1 MGTKIH
7 IKNQIPDKK
16 SNASLAK
23 EDFFLMR
30 NDFSHSFCTFATS
43 MQEETRN
50 MPPEEKAAQVK
61 TLSTQLLAEG
71 RTDLLLKAISVPVL
85 EQLRIEAARATLS
98 PLVITEDYRFLLPDY
113 GNREVQ
119 LSPIH
124 KALYLLF
131 LNHPEGIEFK
141 NLVDHREELFALYR
155 KIGNRIDPD
164 KITETVNRLTNPLDN
179 AINEKCSR
187 IKAAF
192 SDLMDEYQADY
203 YIINS
208 HIKRHQGS
216 SMKLWFER
224 LKIINL
230 PRELVIYKVD
240 DF

>member
-1 MGTKIH
+1 MK
-7 IKNQIPDKK
+7 
-16 SNASLAK
+16 
-23 EDFFLMR
+23 
-30 NDFSHSFCTFATS
+30 
-43 MQEETRN
+43 QEEARN
-50 MPPEEKAAQVK
+50 MTAEEKATQVK
-61 TLSTQLLAEG
+61 LLSTDFLAEG

-98 PLVITEDYRFLLPDY
+98 PLVITKDFRFILPNY
-113 GNREVQ
+113 GNKEVM

-124 KALYLLF
+124 KSLYMLF

-141 NLVDHREELFALYR
+141 NLIDYREELLAIYNEV
-155 KIGNRIDPD
+155 GNRVGPD
-164 KITETVNRLTNPLDN
+164 KMVETVNRLANPLDN

-208 HIKRHQGS
+208 HIKRHQS
-216 SMKLWFER
+216 TSTKLWFER

-230 PRELVIYKVD
+230 PRELVVMEKD
-240 DF
+240 

>member
-1 MGTKIH
+1 MT
-7 IKNQIPDKK
+7 
-16 SNASLAK
+16 
-23 EDFFLMR
+23 
-30 NDFSHSFCTFATS
+30 
-43 MQEETRN
+43 
-50 MPPEEKAAQVK
+50 PEEKAAQVK

-71 RTDLLLKAISVPVL
+71 RTDLLLKAISVPIL

-141 NLVDHREELFALYR
+141 NLVDHREELLSLYR
-155 KIGNRIDPD
+155 KTGNRIDLE
-164 KITETVNRLTNPLDN
+164 KITETVHRLTNPLDN

-230 PRELVIYKVD
+230 PRELVIYRVD

>member
-1 MGTKIH
+1 M
-7 IKNQIPDKK
+7 
-16 SNASLAK
+16 
-23 EDFFLMR
+23 E
-30 NDFSHSFCTFATS
+30 
-43 MQEETRN
+43 QEEARN
-50 MPPEEKAAQVK
+50 MTAEEKATQVK
-61 TLSTQLLAEG
+61 LLSTDLLAEG

-98 PLVITEDYRFLLPDY
+98 PLVITKDFRFILPNY
-113 GNREVQ
+113 GNKEVM

-124 KALYLLF
+124 KSLYMLF

-141 NLVDHREELFALYR
+141 NLIDYREELLAIYNEVE
-155 KIGNRIDPD
+155 NRVGPD
-164 KITETVNRLTNPLDN
+164 KMVETVNRLTNPLDN

-208 HIKRHQGS
+208 HIKRHQS
-216 SMKLWFER
+216 TSTKLWFER

-230 PRELVIYKVD
+230 PRELVVMEKD
-240 DF
+240 

>member
-1 MGTKIH
+1 MK
-7 IKNQIPDKK
+7 
-16 SNASLAK
+16 
-23 EDFFLMR
+23 R
-30 NDFSHSFCTFATS
+30 NVFSYSFCIFAS
-43 MQEETRN
+43 GMQTEQENRSV
-50 MPPEEKAAQVK
+50 EEKAALIK
-61 TLSTQLLAEG
+61 TLSSQLLAEG

-98 PLVITEDYRFLLPDY
+98 PLVITEDYRFLLPEF
-113 GNREVQ
+113 GNKEVQ

-124 KALYLLF
+124 KALYMLF

-141 NLVDHREELFALYR
+141 NLVDYREELFQLYQ
-155 KIGNRIDPD
+155 KTGNRIDQG
-164 KITETVNRLTNPLDN
+164 KISETVNRLVNPLDN

-208 HIKRHQGS
+208 HVKRHQGG

-230 PRELVIYKVD
+230 PRELVVYQCS
-240 DF
+240 

>member
-1 MGTKIH
+1 MK
-7 IKNQIPDKK
+7 
-16 SNASLAK
+16 
-23 EDFFLMR
+23 
-30 NDFSHSFCTFATS
+30 
-43 MQEETRN
+43 QEEPKN
-50 MPPEEKAAQVK
+50 MTPQEKAALIKQ
-61 TLSTQLLAEG
+61 LSTQLLAEG

-98 PLVITEDYRFLLPDY
+98 PLVITEDYRFLLPGY

-124 KALYLLF
+124 KALYMLF

-141 NLVDHREELFALYR
+141 NLVDYREELFVLYR
-155 KIGNRIDPD
+155 KIGNRIDHD
-164 KITETVNRLTNPLDN
+164 KMIETVNRLVNPLDN

-208 HIKRHQGS
+208 HVKRHQGTS
-216 SMKLWFER
+216 NKLWFER

-230 PRELVIYKVD
+230 PRELVIYQC
-240 DF
+240 

>member
-1 MGTKIH
+1 MK
-7 IKNQIPDKK
+7 
-16 SNASLAK
+16 
-23 EDFFLMR
+23 
-30 NDFSHSFCTFATS
+30 
-43 MQEETRN
+43 QEEARN
-50 MPPEEKAAQVK
+50 MTAEEKATQVK
-61 TLSTQLLAEG
+61 LLSTDLLAEG

-98 PLVITEDYRFLLPDY
+98 PLVITKDFRFILPNY
-113 GNREVQ
+113 GNKEVM

-124 KALYLLF
+124 KSLYMLF

-141 NLVDHREELFALYR
+141 NLIDYREDLLAIYNEV
-155 KIGNRIDPD
+155 GNRVGPD
-164 KITETVNRLTNPLDN
+164 KMVETVNRLTNPLDN

-208 HIKRHQGS
+208 HIKRHQS
-216 SMKLWFER
+216 TSTKLWFER

-230 PRELVIYKVD
+230 PRELVVMEKD
-240 DF
+240 

>member
-1 MGTKIH
+1 MT
-7 IKNQIPDKK
+7 
-16 SNASLAK
+16 
-23 EDFFLMR
+23 
-30 NDFSHSFCTFATS
+30 
-43 MQEETRN
+43 
-50 MPPEEKAAQVK
+50 PEEKAAQVK

-113 GNREVQ
+113 GNREVL

-155 KIGNRIDPD
+155 KVGNRIDPD
-164 KITETVNRLTNPLDN
+164 KITETVNRLTNSLDN
-179 AINEKCSR
+179 AINEKCLR

-208 HIKRHQGS
+208 HVKRHQGS

-230 PRELVIYKVD
+230 PRELVIIQS
-240 DF
+240 

>member
-1 MGTKIH
+1 
-7 IKNQIPDKK
+7 
-16 SNASLAK
+16 
-23 EDFFLMR
+23 
-30 NDFSHSFCTFATS
+30 
-43 MQEETRN
+43 MQEEARN
-50 MPPEEKAAQVK
+50 MTVEEKAALVK
-61 TLSTQLLAEG
+61 QLSTQLLAEG

-98 PLVITEDYRFLLPDY
+98 PLVITKKYRFLLPDY
-113 GNREVQ
+113 GNKEVQ

-131 LNHPEGIEFK
+131 LNHSEGIEFK
-141 NLVDHREELFALYR
+141 NLVDYREELLSLYR
-155 KIGNRIDPD
+155 KTGNRIDLE
-164 KITETVNRLTNPLDN
+164 KITETVCRLTNPLDN

-208 HIKRHQGS
+208 HVKRHQGS
-216 SMKLWFER
+216 SMKIWFER

-230 PRELVIYKVD
+230 PRELVIYQC
-240 DF
+240 

>member
-1 MGTKIH
+1 MK
-7 IKNQIPDKK
+7 
-16 SNASLAK
+16 
-23 EDFFLMR
+23 
-30 NDFSHSFCTFATS
+30 
-43 MQEETRN
+43 QEEARN
-50 MPPEEKAAQVK
+50 MTAEEKAIQVK
-61 TLSTQLLAEG
+61 LLSTDLLAEG

-98 PLVITEDYRFLLPDY
+98 PLVITKGFRFILPNY
-113 GNREVQ
+113 GNKEVM

-124 KALYLLF
+124 KSLYMLF

-141 NLVDHREELFALYR
+141 NLIDYREELLAIYNEV
-155 KIGNRIDPD
+155 GNRVGPD
-164 KITETVNRLTNPLDN
+164 KMVETVNRLTNPLDN

-208 HIKRHQGS
+208 HIKRHQS
-216 SMKLWFER
+216 TSTKLWFER

-230 PRELVIYKVD
+230 PRELVVMEKD
-240 DF
+240 

>member
-1 MGTKIH
+1 MK
-7 IKNQIPDKK
+7 
-16 SNASLAK
+16 
-23 EDFFLMR
+23 
-30 NDFSHSFCTFATS
+30 
-43 MQEETRN
+43 QEEARN
-50 MPPEEKAAQVK
+50 MTAEEKATQVK
-61 TLSTQLLAEG
+61 LLSTDLLAEG

-98 PLVITEDYRFLLPDY
+98 PLVITKDFRFILPNY
-113 GNREVQ
+113 GNKEVM

-124 KALYLLF
+124 KSLYMLF

-141 NLVDHREELFALYR
+141 NLIYYREESLAIYNDV
-155 KIGNRIDPD
+155 GNRVGPD
-164 KITETVNRLTNPLDN
+164 KMVETVNRLTNPLDN

-208 HIKRHQGS
+208 HIKRHQS
-216 SMKLWFER
+216 TSTKLWFER

-230 PRELVIYKVD
+230 PRELVVMEKD
-240 DF
+240 

>member
-1 MGTKIH
+1 MT
-7 IKNQIPDKK
+7 
-16 SNASLAK
+16 
-23 EDFFLMR
+23 
-30 NDFSHSFCTFATS
+30 
-43 MQEETRN
+43 
-50 MPPEEKAAQVK
+50 PEEKAAQVK

-208 HIKRHQGS
+208 HVKRHQGS

-230 PRELVIYKVD
+230 PRELVISQYEYFRYLLSHAPQLEQPLHVILLPQVLQCALNNACGLIISLPNRLPSGRWSL
-240 DF
+240 

>member
-1 MGTKIH
+1 
-7 IKNQIPDKK
+7 
-16 SNASLAK
+16 
-23 EDFFLMR
+23 MR
-30 NDFSHSFCTFATS
+30 NDFSHSFCIFATS

-50 MPPEEKAAQVK
+50 MTPEEKAAQVK

-71 RTDLLLKAISVPVL
+71 RIDLLLKAISVPVL

-208 HIKRHQGS
+208 HVKRHQGS

-230 PRELVIYKVD
+230 PRELVVYQ
-240 DF
+240 

>member
-1 MGTKIH
+1 MK
-7 IKNQIPDKK
+7 
-16 SNASLAK
+16 
-23 EDFFLMR
+23 
-30 NDFSHSFCTFATS
+30 
-43 MQEETRN
+43 QEEARN
-50 MPPEEKAAQVK
+50 MTAEEKATQVK
-61 TLSTQLLAEG
+61 LLSTDLLAEG

-98 PLVITEDYRFLLPDY
+98 PLVITKDFRFILPNY
-113 GNREVQ
+113 GNKEVM

-124 KALYLLF
+124 KSLYILF

-141 NLVDHREELFALYR
+141 NLIDYREELLAIYNEV
-155 KIGNRIDPD
+155 GNRVGPD
-164 KITETVNRLTNPLDN
+164 KMVETVNRLTNPLDN

-208 HIKRHQGS
+208 HIKRHQS
-216 SMKLWFER
+216 TSTKLWFER

-230 PRELVIYKVD
+230 PRELVVMEKD
-240 DF
+240 

>member
-1 MGTKIH
+1 MK
-7 IKNQIPDKK
+7 
-16 SNASLAK
+16 
-23 EDFFLMR
+23 
-30 NDFSHSFCTFATS
+30 
-43 MQEETRN
+43 QEEARN
-50 MPPEEKAAQVK
+50 MTAEEKAIQVK
-61 TLSTQLLAEG
+61 LLSTDLLAEG

-98 PLVITEDYRFLLPDY
+98 PLVITKDFRFILPNY
-113 GNREVQ
+113 GNKEVM

-124 KALYLLF
+124 KSLYMLF

-141 NLVDHREELFALYR
+141 NLIDYREELLAIYNEV
-155 KIGNRIDPD
+155 GNRVGPD
-164 KITETVNRLTNPLDN
+164 KMVETVNRLTNPLDN

-208 HIKRHQGS
+208 HIKRHQS
-216 SMKLWFER
+216 TSTKLWFER

-230 PRELVIYKVD
+230 PRELVVMEKD
-240 DF
+240 

>member
-50 MPPEEKAAQVK
+50 MTPEEKAAQVK

-141 NLVDHREELFALYR
+141 NLVDHREELFAIYR

-208 HIKRHQGS
+208 HVKRHQGS

-230 PRELVIYKVD
+230 PRELVVYQ
-240 DF
+240 

>member
-1 MGTKIH
+1 MK
-7 IKNQIPDKK
+7 
-16 SNASLAK
+16 
-23 EDFFLMR
+23 
-30 NDFSHSFCTFATS
+30 
-43 MQEETRN
+43 QEEARN
-50 MPPEEKAAQVK
+50 MTAEEKATQVK
-61 TLSTQLLAEG
+61 LLSTDLLAEV

-98 PLVITEDYRFLLPDY
+98 PLVITKDFRFILPNY
-113 GNREVQ
+113 GNKEVM

-124 KALYLLF
+124 KSLYMLF

-141 NLVDHREELFALYR
+141 NLIDYREELLAIYNEV
-155 KIGNRIDPD
+155 GNRVGPD
-164 KITETVNRLTNPLDN
+164 KMVETVNRLTNPLDN

-208 HIKRHQGS
+208 HIKRHQS
-216 SMKLWFER
+216 TSTKLWFER

-230 PRELVIYKVD
+230 PRELVVMEKD
-240 DF
+240 

>member
-1 MGTKIH
+1 M
-7 IKNQIPDKK
+7 
-16 SNASLAK
+16 
-23 EDFFLMR
+23 
-30 NDFSHSFCTFATS
+30 
-43 MQEETRN
+43 
-50 MPPEEKAAQVK
+50 
-61 TLSTQLLAEG
+61 
-71 RTDLLLKAISVPVL
+71 PVL

-155 KIGNRIDPD
+155 KIGNRIDPN

-179 AINEKCSR
+179 AINEKCSH

-192 SDLMDEYQADY
+192 SDLMDEYH
-203 YIINS
+203 IINS
-208 HIKRHQGS
+208 NVKRYQGS

-230 PRELVIYKVD
+230 PRELVVYQ
-240 DF
+240 

>member
-1 MGTKIH
+1 MSTTGMT
-7 IKNQIPDKK
+7 PDYEQA
-16 SNASLAK
+16 ASEL
-23 EDFFLMR
+23 R
-30 NDFSHSFCTFATS
+30 
-43 MQEETRN
+43 R
-50 MPPEEKAAQVK
+50 
-61 TLSTQLLAEG
+61 LAELLHQHG
-71 RTDLLLKAISVPVL
+71 RNDLLLRAIGVPLL
-85 EQLRIEAARATLS
+85 EELRLEAARAHLS
-98 PLVITEDYRFLLPDY
+98 RLLITRDYRFVLLDY
-113 GNREVQ
+113 QQREIELQPV
-119 LSPIH
+119 H
-124 KALYLLF
+124 KAVYLLF

-208 HIKRHQGS
+208 HVKRHQGS

-230 PRELVIYKVD
+230 PRELVVYQ
-240 DF
+240 

>member
-1 MGTKIH
+1 MK
-7 IKNQIPDKK
+7 
-16 SNASLAK
+16 
-23 EDFFLMR
+23 
-30 NDFSHSFCTFATS
+30 
-43 MQEETRN
+43 QEEARN
-50 MPPEEKAAQVK
+50 MTAEEKATQVK
-61 TLSTQLLAEG
+61 LLSTDLLAEG

-98 PLVITEDYRFLLPDY
+98 PLLITKDFRFILPNY
-113 GNREVQ
+113 GNKEVM

-124 KALYLLF
+124 KSLYMLF

-141 NLVDHREELFALYR
+141 NLIDYREELLAIYNEV
-155 KIGNRIDPD
+155 GNRVGPD
-164 KITETVNRLTNPLDN
+164 KMVETVNRLNNPLDN

-208 HIKRHQGS
+208 HIKRHQS
-216 SMKLWFER
+216 TSTKLWFER

-230 PRELVIYKVD
+230 PRELVVMEKD
-240 DF
+240 

>member
-1 MGTKIH
+1 MK
-7 IKNQIPDKK
+7 
-16 SNASLAK
+16 
-23 EDFFLMR
+23 R
-30 NDFSHSFCTFATS
+30 NVFSYSFCIFAS
-43 MQEETRN
+43 VMQDELRN
-50 MPPEEKAAQVK
+50 MDAEEKAALIK
-61 TLSTQLLAEG
+61 TLSSQLLVEG

-98 PLVITEDYRFLLPDY
+98 PLLITEDYHFLLPEF
-113 GNREVQ
+113 GNKEVQ

-141 NLVDHREELFALYR
+141 NLVDYREELLQLYQKI
-155 KIGNRIDPD
+155 KIGNRIDMD
-164 KITETVNRLTNPLDN
+164 KITETVNRLVNPLDN

-208 HIKRHQGS
+208 HVKRHQGS

-230 PRELVIYKVD
+230 PRELVVYQCS
-240 DF
+240 

>member
-1 MGTKIH
+1 MK
-7 IKNQIPDKK
+7 
-16 SNASLAK
+16 
-23 EDFFLMR
+23 R
-30 NDFSHSFCTFATS
+30 NVFSYSFCIFAS
-43 MQEETRN
+43 VMQDELRN
-50 MPPEEKAAQVK
+50 MDAEEKAALIK
-61 TLSTQLLAEG
+61 TLSSQLLVEG

-113 GNREVQ
+113 GNKEVQ

-131 LNHPEGIEFK
+131 LNHPEGIELK
-141 NLVDHREELFALYR
+141 NLVDHREELLSLYR
-155 KIGNRIDPD
+155 KTGNRIDLE
-164 KITETVNRLTNPLDN
+164 KITETVRRLTNPLDN

-208 HIKRHQGS
+208 HVKRHQGS
-216 SMKLWFER
+216 SMKIWFER
-224 LKIINL
+224 LKIINV
-230 PRELVIYKVD
+230 PRELVIYQC
-240 DF
+240 

>member
-1 MGTKIH
+1 MT
-7 IKNQIPDKK
+7 
-16 SNASLAK
+16 
-23 EDFFLMR
+23 
-30 NDFSHSFCTFATS
+30 
-43 MQEETRN
+43 
-50 MPPEEKAAQVK
+50 PEEKAAQVK

-141 NLVDHREELFALYR
+141 ILVDHREELFALYR

-208 HIKRHQGS
+208 HVKRHQGS

>member
-1 MGTKIH
+1 MK
-7 IKNQIPDKK
+7 
-16 SNASLAK
+16 
-23 EDFFLMR
+23 R
-30 NDFSHSFCTFATS
+30 NVFSYSFCIFAS
-43 MQEETRN
+43 GMQTEQENRSV
-50 MPPEEKAAQVK
+50 EEKAALIK
-61 TLSTQLLAEG
+61 TLSSQLLAEG
-71 RTDLLLKAISVPVL
+71 RTDLLLKAIGVPVL

-98 PLVITEDYRFLLPDY
+98 PLVITEDYRFLLPEF
-113 GNREVQ
+113 GNKEVQ

-141 NLVDHREELFALYR
+141 NLIDHREELFQLYQ
-155 KIGNRIDPD
+155 KTGNRIDQG
-164 KITETVNRLTNPLDN
+164 KISETVNRLVNPLDN

-208 HIKRHQGS
+208 HVKRHQGS

-230 PRELVIYKVD
+230 PRELVVYQCS
-240 DF
+240 

>member
-1 MGTKIH
+1 MT
-7 IKNQIPDKK
+7 
-16 SNASLAK
+16 
-23 EDFFLMR
+23 
-30 NDFSHSFCTFATS
+30 
-43 MQEETRN
+43 
-50 MPPEEKAAQVK
+50 PEEKAAQVK

-71 RTDLLLKAISVPVL
+71 RTDLLLKAISVPIL

-131 LNHPEGIEFK
+131 LIHPEGIEFK

-155 KIGNRIDPD
+155 QIGNRIDPD

-230 PRELVIYKVD
+230 PRELVIYRVD